1 MSELSE
7 LYQEVILDHNRRPR
21 NFYKI
26 EDADRVAEGKN
37 PLCGDQVTVYA
48 KIDGDVIQDLSFQG
62 QGCAIA
68 KASASMMTASLKGK
82 TTDEAHAL
90 FESVHEMLTGTMDP
104 ETAEAELGRLAVL
117 SGVRRYPVRV
127 KCASLS
133 WHALRAALRGTERS
147 VSTE

>member
-26 EDADRVAEGKN
+26 EDADRVAEGTN

-82 TTDEAHAL
+82 TTQEAHAL
-90 FESVHEMLTGTMDP
+90 FESVHEMLTGGMDP
-104 ETAEAELGRLAVL
+104 DAAEAELGRLAVL
-117 SGVRRYPVRV
+117 SGVRQYPVRV

-133 WHALRAALRGTERS
+133 WHALRAALRGTEPS
-147 VSTE
+147 VTTE

>member
-1 MSELSE
+1 MSELSD

-26 EDADRVAEGKN
+26 EDADRVAEGTN

-62 QGCAIA
+62 HGCAIA

-82 TTDEAHAL
+82 TTQEAHAL
-90 FESVHEMLTGTMDP
+90 FERVHEMLTGAMDP
-104 ETAEAELGRLAVL
+104 DAAEAEVGRLAVL
-117 SGVRRYPVRV
+117 SGVRQYPVRV

-133 WHALRAALRGTERS
+133 WHALRAALRGTEQR